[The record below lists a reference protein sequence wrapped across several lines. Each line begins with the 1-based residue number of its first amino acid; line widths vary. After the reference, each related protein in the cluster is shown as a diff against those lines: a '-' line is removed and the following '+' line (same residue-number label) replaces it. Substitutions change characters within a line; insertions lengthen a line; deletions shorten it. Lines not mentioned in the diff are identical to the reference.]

1 MYSSEDTKERF
12 GSLDPDEQDTV
23 LNIGMLMYEH
33 GRRGLTDVAVATE
46 RERIEA
52 QIRVLEQEAYIAK
65 ETHHK
70 ELQTLREETKKKERE
85 LLAELEARVNEREDH
100 IYKLK
105 EESDT
110 QIRLLEQEAYNAK
123 ETHFKKLQALQEQ
136 AKERER
142 ELRDRFRE
150 EVEDRVNQLVG
161 EREAVL
167 RRELLSVREHAV
179 EERKRM
185 SREHEEAIERLR
197 ELGDRATQR
206 TDTNEKLLQKELT
219 RVNEQAAEE
228 RRRMSRE
235 HEDLMERLRE
245 VTGRLMGTAENSSKR
260 GKMGE
265 VVAAEEVRRVFH
277 DATEIEDMA
286 SEGGCGDI
294 HVTLTGIGKIIL
306 DIKHHEKG
314 SGGVRKKDRD
324 KLLRDIDDDKNDAV
338 GGILVATQASI
349 QGMESGSI
357 LWSPKYHRPMVA
369 CELRGDWTRLIDSR
383 NVLRTICEVKRL
395 DTENNPREDTTGW
408 ISPEDVAKP
417 YTQSIEELKKL
428 RNGHYEQ
435 ILSINHTIGYML
447 ISRAKL
453 TGNPVDI
460 KIMEDWLL
468 EKYHNQKGIMNLKK
482 IYEEYEEKASVKKIS
497 TRQKQSIR
505 DILVKLGAKIT

>member
-1 MYSSEDTKERF
+1 MYSSEDIKERF

-52 QIRVLEQEAYIAK
+52 QIRVLEQEAYTAK

-70 ELQTLREETKKKERE
+70 ELQTLREETKKQERE
-85 LLAELEARVNEREDH
+85 LLAEVEARVNEREVH
-100 IYKLK
+100 ILK
-105 EESDT
+105 MKETSDA
-110 QIRLLEQEAYNAK
+110 QIRLLEQEAYGTK
-123 ETHFKKLQALQEQ
+123 EAHYKELQELREQ
-136 AKERER
+136 ATERER
-142 ELRDRFRE
+142 KLRDRFRE
-150 EVEDRVNQLVG
+150 EVEDRVNQLAG

-167 RRELLSVREHAV
+167 RRELMSVREHAV

-185 SREHEEAIERLR
+185 TREHEEVIERLR

-235 HEDLMERLRE
+235 HEVLMERLRE

-324 KLLRDIDDDKNDAV
+324 KLLRDIDNDKNEAV

-349 QGMESGSI
+349 QGMEPCSI
-357 LWSPKYHRPMVA
+357 LWSPKHHRPMVA
-369 CELRGDWTRLIDSR
+369 CELRGDWTRLVDAR
-383 NVLRTICEVKRL
+383 NVLRTICEVRHL
-395 DTENNPREDTTGW
+395 ETESNLREDTTGW
-408 ISPEDVAKP
+408 LSPEDVAKP
-417 YTQSIEELKKL
+417 FTQNIENLKKM
-428 RNGHYEQ
+428 RNSQYEQ
-435 ILSINHTIGYML
+435 ILKINTMIGNL
-447 ISRAKL
+447 LVSRAEL
-453 TGNPVDI
+453 TGNPVDT

-468 EKYHNQKGIMNLKK
+468 EKSHNQKGTVNLKK

-505 DILVKLGAKIT
+505 DMLVKLGAKIT